1 MSFRINTNVT
11 AMTAYRN
18 LASTGMEVGKSIT
31 RLSTGLRINTT
42 ADDPAGLIASEN
54 FRSQIGGLDSALRNN
69 QNALSFAKTAD
80 GALDEVS
87 RLLRDARA
95 LAVGNGNSSLDANQ
109 KIANQTQLN
118 NILTSINRIA
128 SSTTFGSKKLLDGSS
143 GTYGTSNNS
152 SNYSNVALSGTFGSV
167 TMNANGRL
175 DIAALT
181 SAQRATV
188 TGTQT
193 FAGTTSTVTA
203 GSFSINGF
211 QFNVTNG
218 MTVQNVLSMIN
229 GAAGTTGVSADLG
242 TTGAI
247 VLTSANYGTD
257 ATVNLTSAAGILLT
271 ASGSTSSA
279 GVDAAATVNYVYSVG
294 TATASASASFA
305 SGKGLTLRD
314 TNGNSIALTAVGNS
328 AGTATNVATVT
339 AGQSSFLIG
348 GNGDQVAY
356 LNLSNYSSSALGLSN
371 IDITGNDQ
379 TAAIAALDAAISSI
393 NTSRGNIGSFMRNTI
408 ESNVRSLNVSKEN
421 LSASLSAIAD
431 VDIAEEM
438 TNFTKLQILQQS
450 GLSVLAQANSAPQ
463 AVLGLLR

>member
-18 LASTGMEVGKSIT
+18 LASTGMEVSKSIT
-31 RLSTGLRINTT
+31 RLSTGLRINTS

-54 FRSQIGGLDSALRNN
+54 FRAQIGGLDSALRNN
-69 QNALSFAKTAD
+69 QDALSFAKTAD

-109 KIANQTQLN
+109 KLANQTQLN
-118 NILTSINRIA
+118 NILASIDRIA
-128 SSTTFGSKKLLDGSS
+128 SSTTFGSKKLLNGSS
-143 GTYGTSNNS
+143 GTYGTSNDRT
-152 SNYSNVALSGTFGSV
+152 NYTNVALSGTFGSV
-167 TMNANGRL
+167 AMNSNGRL
-175 DIAALT
+175 DITALT
-181 SAQRATV
+181 AAERATV

-203 GSFSINGF
+203 GTFSINGY
-211 QFNVTNG
+211 QFNVTAG
-218 MTVQNVLSMIN
+218 MTVEDVLSMIN
-229 GAAGTTGVSADLG
+229 NAAGTTGVSADFD

-247 VLTSANYGTD
+247 ILTSAEFGSD
-257 ATVNLTSAAGILLT
+257 ATVNLTSAEGILLST
-271 ASGSTSSA
+271 SGSTSDA
-279 GVDAAATVNYVYSVG
+279 GVDAAATVNYVYAVG

-305 SGKGLTLRD
+305 SGRGLTLRD
-314 TNGNSIALTAVGNS
+314 TNGNSITLTAAGNA

-356 LNLSNYSSSALGLSN
+356 LNLSNYSASALGISS
-371 IDITGNDQ
+371 IDITGSDQ
-379 TAAIAALDAAISSI
+379 SSAIAALDAAIATI
-393 NTSRGNIGSFMRNTI
+393 NSSRGNIGSFMRNTI